1 MRQTTLQQAD
11 INMQHRVFNA
21 MIKEHIF
28 NEGTRITKQNH
39 RLEVQYQG
47 KVLSVSI
54 NGVYAFERYQMQG
67 PLELQEGDKQQT
79 IASLEQLIDTLE
91 QDFEVAFPT
100 RLKQEL
106 IHSRRGFDLTYA
118 QMEKRH
124 QLIQDSMK
132 FSRMPVSLNYFAWMS
147 HMNALGEMDDL
158 LYSESLVVEGHPT
171 HPLSKTKLPL
181 TNEEVMRYAPEFEQ
195 IIPLKVMLLR
205 KEDAVTTSA
214 SSDPDFILNEVLKDD
229 KAQLKDYAKALG
241 YDIDDFE
248 IVIIHPW
255 QYEHVIVEQFKTWIQ
270 EQRLIPTPITLKS
283 KATLSFRTI
292 ALLERP
298 YHIKLPVQVQATSAI
313 RTVSSVTTVDGPKLS
328 YELQDMLNV
337 YPQLKVAR
345 EPFGLHA
352 AIEPDQARQLAYIVR
367 ERPMIDGEG
376 VTVVTASLVNQ
387 NPVDDMKV
395 VDSYL
400 EWVDREISAQ
410 SIKHFMTVYA
420 HTLIPPLIAY
430 IQEYGIA
437 LEAHMQN
444 TIVKLG
450 KDYKMAFMVRD
461 LGGSRIDL
469 ETMKEKI
476 PNVKIENES
485 LIAEDIEAVIAKFQH
500 AVIQN
505 QMGELIYHLSQHEDV
520 TEQELFTIVQE
531 ITRHAIDPNK
541 PHATVLNQILFGTT
555 ITVKSLL
562 RMRMEGKVKKYV
574 NTILDNPLKEGE

>member
-1 MRQTTLQQAD
+1 
-11 INMQHRVFNA
+11 
-21 MIKEHIF
+21 
-28 NEGTRITKQNH
+28 
-39 RLEVQYQG
+39 
-47 KVLSVSI
+47 
-54 NGVYAFERYQMQG
+54 
-67 PLELQEGDKQQT
+67 
-79 IASLEQLIDTLE
+79 
-91 QDFEVAFPT
+91 
-100 RLKQEL
+100 
-106 IHSRRGFDLTYA
+106 
-118 QMEKRH
+118 
-124 QLIQDSMK
+124 
-132 FSRMPVSLNYFAWMS
+132 
-147 HMNALGEMDDL
+147 
-158 LYSESLVVEGHPT
+158 
-171 HPLSKTKLPL
+171 
-181 TNEEVMRYAPEFEQ
+181 
-195 IIPLKVMLLR
+195 
-205 KEDAVTTSA
+205 
-214 SSDPDFILNEVLKDD
+214 
-229 KAQLKDYAKALG
+229 
-241 YDIDDFE
+241 
-248 IVIIHPW
+248 
-255 QYEHVIVEQFKTWIQ
+255 
-270 EQRLIPTPITLKS
+270 
-283 KATLSFRTI
+283 

-476 PNVKIENES
+476 PNVKVENES